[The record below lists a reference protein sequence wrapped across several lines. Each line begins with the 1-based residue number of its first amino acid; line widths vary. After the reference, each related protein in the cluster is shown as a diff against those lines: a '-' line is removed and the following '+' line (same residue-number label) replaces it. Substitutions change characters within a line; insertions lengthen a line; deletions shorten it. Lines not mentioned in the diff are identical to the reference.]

1 MLLCRMIKP
10 YFYFQKSI
18 CFVVLCLTVTWL
30 PARGV
35 LAQDADSLSS
45 DSGYHFSLSDCIAYS
60 LEHQHNIKNAQL
72 DKAYSHEQ
80 VGENRAKLFPHV
92 NLNGAFVDNLK
103 LTTTLIPDIFNGHPE
118 QKIPVQFG
126 NKYTSSVNG
135 QVNQT
140 VFNSN
145 YFIGLKAA
153 KIYEQLSVKAL
164 DRTRVETM
172 VNVQKAYFNV
182 LVNKE
187 AIRIA
192 QSNLAQL
199 KKSFEDI
206 KAQYN
211 VGIAETVDV
220 NRIESQYNNAVTGL
234 KNQQRLL
241 DYSLEVLKF
250 QMGMP
255 LDALLTLTESVN
267 DFSPHLP
274 VDTLSYRLANRPE
287 YEMQQVQIAL
297 NKLSLKSTKLSF
309 LPSLS
314 FYLNY
319 GFNYYSSSF
328 SDLYKKGY
336 DNSAIG
342 LDLSFPIFSGTER
355 THQVNE
361 AEITLEQSQN
371 DMEHL
376 EQQIRLEVKNAFVQY
391 RNNQDQLTTQK
402 ENMALTQGVYD
413 RIKYKYDQGVSS
425 SLDLLS
431 AENELQQAQS
441 NYIDAL
447 LNVLM
452 SRVDLM
458 KAMGKIREQ

>member
-1 MLLCRMIKP
+1 MLLFKLIKP
-10 YFYFQKSI
+10 YFTFRKRI
-18 CFVVLCLTVTWL
+18 GFTVLCFAFILS
-30 PARGV
+30 
-35 LAQDADSLSS
+35 AQYVSAQKKDTLVSNAT
-45 DSGYHFSLSDCIAYS
+45 YQFSLADCISYA
-60 LEHQHNIKNAQL
+60 LQHYHDIKNARL
-72 DKAYSHEQ
+72 DQQYSHEQ

-92 NLNGAFVDNLK
+92 NLNGSFVDNLK
-103 LTTTLIPDIFNGHPE
+103 LPTTLIPDFNNPASGT
-118 QKIPVQFG
+118 KIPVQFG
-126 NKYTSSVNG
+126 NKYTSSISG

-140 VFNSN
+140 LFNSN

-153 KIYEQLSVKAL
+153 KIYEDLSVKAL
-164 DRTRVETM
+164 DRTRVETI
-172 VNVQKAYFNV
+172 VNVEKAYFNV

-192 QSNLAQL
+192 RSNLAQL
-199 KKSFEDI
+199 KKSFQDI
-206 KAQYN
+206 KVQYD

-220 NRIESQYNNAVTGL
+220 NRIETQYNNAVTGL
-234 KNQQRLL
+234 QNQQRLL

-250 QMGMP
+250 QMGML
-255 LDALLTLTESVN
+255 LDTSLALTQSVK
-267 DFSPHLP
+267 DFSPHLATM
-274 VDTLSYRLANRPE
+274 DTLNYKLTDRPE
-287 YEMQQVQIAL
+287 YQIQQTQIEL

-314 FYLNY
+314 MYLNY

-328 SDLYKKGY
+328 SDLYDKGY
-336 DNSAIG
+336 GNSAIG

-355 THQVNE
+355 IHQVNE

-371 DMEHL
+371 DIAFL

-391 RNNQDQLTTQK
+391 RNNQEQLTTQK
-402 ENMALTQGVYD
+402 ENMKLTQGVYD
-413 RIKYKYDQGVSS
+413 RIKYKYDQGVAS

-431 AENELQQAQS
+431 AENELQRAQS

-452 SRVDLM
+452 SRVDLEQ
-458 KAMGKIREQ
+458 AMGKVWE